1 MPDLSFFP
9 DPNVDRVL
17 GVVMELAGEV
27 YVLRERLRMVETLL
41 DEKGY
46 VSRADLADLERRQ
59 AEPAARLTRLAER
72 DAFIE
77 RVLTPM
83 TDVADSPA
91 PEFEP
96 A

>member
-1 MPDLSFFP
+1 MADLNFFP

-41 DEKGY
+41 DEKGCI
-46 VSRADLADLERRQ
+46 SRADLADFERRQ
-59 AEPAARLTRLAER
+59 AAPAERSARLAER

-77 RVLTPM
+77 RILTPM